1 MIALKKVFRK
11 DHRIRENRAK
21 LELVKNEFDNSRSD
35 LKNVTN
41 LFKDN
46 ADFITYGISAMTF
59 PF

>member
-11 DHRIRENRAK
+11 DHRIHENRAK

>member
-1 MIALKKVFRK
+1 MEKKMK
-11 DHRIRENRAK
+11 KILIIDDDPAIRTY
-21 LELVKNEFDNSRSD
+21 L
-35 LKNVTN
+35 TN